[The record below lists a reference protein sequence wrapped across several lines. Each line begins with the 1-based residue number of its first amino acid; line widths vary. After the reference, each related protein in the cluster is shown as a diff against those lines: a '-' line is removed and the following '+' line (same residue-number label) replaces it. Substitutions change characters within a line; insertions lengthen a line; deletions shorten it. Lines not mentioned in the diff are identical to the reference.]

1 MKRMLYLALL
11 CALLLTACGAPS
23 APVRLDPPDQSAPP
37 VPTGNG
43 EVLTVEPRAV
53 AYDPD
58 GAGGDLL
65 ELVPDLD
72 EGEEVSC
79 LTVGSSPQSGRAV
92 LY

>member
-43 EVLTVEPRAV
+43 AGKLSPWSREPW
-53 AYDPD
+53 PMTPT
-58 GAGGDLL
+58 GPTGTCWSW
-65 ELVPDLD
+65 PP
-72 EGEEVSC
+72 
-79 LTVGSSPQSGRAV
+79 T
-92 LY
+92 